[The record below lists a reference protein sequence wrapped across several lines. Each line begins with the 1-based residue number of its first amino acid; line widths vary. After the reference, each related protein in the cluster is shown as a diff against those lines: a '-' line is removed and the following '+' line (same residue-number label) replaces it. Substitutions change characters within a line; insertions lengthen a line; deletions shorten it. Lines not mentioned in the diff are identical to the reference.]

1 MCLNVWMAHVCK
13 LIGMKRGNVAA
24 VVIVQLEIVCEKVV
38 VMVVVVERFVNN
50 LGLYGGIDL

>member
-1 MCLNVWMAHVCK
+1 MAHVCK

-24 VVIVQLEIVCEKVV
+24 VVIVQLEIVCEKAV